1 MIILVVS
8 FVLGLLCIA
17 GFISAAETAIT
28 ATSPGLIQKL
38 KSEGNKRAELLLGIL
53 KIKEKV
59 ISTLLIGNSIANT
72 ICTTISTGIFI
83 EYFGDDLGTAISA
96 VVMSFMIIVFS
107 EVVPKAIAVVKS
119 EKIALLATPVLLV
132 VLKILEP
139 MNILLLYITKGFC
152 FIFRIDL
159 KQKVSAEDEVR
170 GVIEHHMHEGNVFKD
185 DRDMLGG
192 ILDIRNMTICDIMV
206 HRSKIMAIDIDTP
219 TEKVINTVL
228 SSRHSRFPF
237 WQGNSDNIIGILHVK
252 DLMNKIHHSR
262 KNKTNEINIK
272 DLLSTPVF
280 VPDNSLV
287 VQQLNMFREGQ
298 THLACVVDEYG
309 DLQGI
314 VTMEDILE
322 EIVGQIYDEHDAGNQ
337 KITKLSERVFIIDGS
352 VSVRD
357 LNRELDWQIPETDA
371 TTIAGFIISKMAR
384 IPNQGEYLISKDLK
398 MIVKKKFDNRIKTI
412 KVIVMSEGVEPEG
425 SELG

>member
-119 EKIALLATPVLLV
+119 EKIALLATPALLV

-192 ILDIRNMTICDIMV
+192 ILNIRNMTICDIMV

-219 TEKVINTVL
+219 TEKVIDTVL

-262 KNKTNEINIK
+262 KNKANEINIK

-337 KITKLSERVFIIDGS
+337 KITKLSDRSFIIDGS

-412 KVIVMSEGVEPEG
+412 KVIVVSEGGEPEG
-425 SELG
+425 SELD

>member
-1 MIILVVS
+1 MIFIVVS

-28 ATSPGLIQKL
+28 AASPGLIQKL

-72 ICTTISTGIFI
+72 ICTTVSTGVFI
-83 EYFGDDLGTAISA
+83 EYFGDDMGTAISA

-119 EKIALLATPVLLV
+119 EKIALLATPALLV

-139 MNILLLYITKGFC
+139 MNILLSYITKGFC

-159 KQKVSAEDEVR
+159 KHKVSAEDEVR

-262 KNKTNEINIK
+262 KNKANEINIR

-322 EIVGQIYDEHDAGNQ
+322 EIVGQIYDEHDSGNQ
-337 KITKLSERVFIIDGS
+337 KITKLSDYVFIIDGS

-357 LNRELDWQIPETDA
+357 LNRELGWQIPETDA
-371 TTIAGFIISKMAR
+371 TTIAGFIISKMAK

>member
-1 MIILVVS
+1 MIFIVVS

-28 ATSPGLIQKL
+28 AASPGLIQKL

-72 ICTTISTGIFI
+72 ICTTVSTGVFI
-83 EYFGDDLGTAISA
+83 EYFGDDMGTAISA

-119 EKIALLATPVLLV
+119 EKIALLATPALLV

-139 MNILLLYITKGFC
+139 MNILLSYITKGFC

-159 KQKVSAEDEVR
+159 KHKVSAEDEVR

-262 KNKTNEINIK
+262 KNKANEINIK

-322 EIVGQIYDEHDAGNQ
+322 EIVGQIYDEHDSGNQ
-337 KITKLSERVFIIDGS
+337 KITKLSDYVFIIDGS

-357 LNRELDWQIPETDA
+357 LNRELGWQIPETDA
-371 TTIAGFIISKMAR
+371 TTIAGFIISKMAK